1 MDSISS
7 QPTPGCGKVSSDLAS
22 CCVLKGVEDGA
33 PAATHGPGDVYFN
46 PYEALLLIRMKHIA
60 STALYKGGSAVS
72 SFFGIFPYT
81 LVARSVL
88 RVERSP

>member
-1 MDSISS
+1 MTGSFSAARAS
-7 QPTPGCGKVSSDLAS
+7 WKVSFEYVVDI
-22 CCVLKGVEDGA
+22 
-33 PAATHGPGDVYFN
+33 DVYFH
-46 PYEALLLIRMKHIA
+46 PCEGFVLIRMKHIA

-72 SFFGIFPYT
+72 RFFGIFPYT